1 MEAKYLSNKKLTRL
15 HYPTG
20 SEGLLDSELLIL
32 SKVSVSML
40 KSILN
45 ILVTPTKVDT
55 LVPANETTIKRAEYI
70 TDDFVTPTTEKR
82 YVVLSENKT
91 NRYVVDTTRKTCS
104 CLDHIFRNKVC
115 KHMVGVQFFV
125 NRKNAQ

>member
-32 SKVSVSML
+32 SKVSVSMF

-45 ILVTPTKVDT
+45 ILVTPTKVEKPT
-55 LVPANETTIKRAEYI
+55 LAPADEGRIERA
-70 TDDFVTPTTEKR
+70 KKL
-82 YVVLSENKT
+82 LSESKIRHLKNDKYLVSNHYTVQLKT
-91 NRYVVDTTRKTCS
+91 KSCGCPDYRYRK
-104 CLDHIFRNKVC
+104 IEC
-115 KHMVGVQFFV
+115 KHLTAVDMFV
-125 NRKNAQ
+125 NNAQ

>member
-32 SKVSVSML
+32 SKVSVSMF

-45 ILVTPTKVDT
+45 ILVTPTKVETPPLAPADEGRIERAKKILKDRKILLLKNGNY
-55 LVPANETTIKRAEYI
+55 LVSNHYI
-70 TDDFVTPTTEKR
+70 VQPKTKICGCPDYR
-82 YVVLSENKT
+82 Y
-91 NRYVVDTTRKTCS
+91 RK
-104 CLDHIFRNKVC
+104 IEC
-115 KHMVGVQFFV
+115 KHLTAVGMFA
-125 NRKNAQ
+125 NNNAQ